1 MNSKLPAK
9 QRNGIF
15 YKILLKIKQ
24 IFRRKKYEGE
34 NLESNKVIVNS
45 NNQFKNNIKI
55 DIENI
60 EFNNEYQKQ
69 QFMEQLKNNQ
79 ELLMTVFIISDL
91 QLEKS
96 DEEMKV
102 EVEQAEG
109 QKCERCWMYSK
120 TVGQDKDN
128 PTICNRCSQAIK

>member
-1 MNSKLPAK
+1 MKKIMNSKLPAK

-79 ELLMTVFIISDL
+79 
-91 QLEKS
+91 
-96 DEEMKV
+96 
-102 EVEQAEG
+102 
-109 QKCERCWMYSK
+109 
-120 TVGQDKDN
+120 
-128 PTICNRCSQAIK
+128 